1 MSALWSLLLEAQNS
15 QAGIPQALIDEKK
28 EEMRRARAGDTRAL
42 DERDRRARLDDF
54 QSNDRGG
61 YRGGR
66 GRGRGRGRG
75 GYEDDRG
82 GRARDNGWGGRG
94 GGTGVTSSFS
104 FKSFNPL
111 TRVVFSDQIVD
122 SLAHHLRDAAH
133 LLLSHVHRLGD
144 TVHLAIV
151 VLLVLRHLSG
161 DVLAHH
167 LVLSHV
173 RALHLLR
180 VVDVVRLLILHVIAS
195 TGLVVVIEIVGVL
208 LPADVVSHL
217 HLDQLLP
224 AVRAAPV
231 RLLHELFADVEVLV
245 PQGRELAEEVLQDQ
259 GQDLCLGRGHHH
271 LGGEA

>member
-61 YRGGR
+61 FRGGR

-104 FKSFNPL
+104 FKLFNPL
-111 TRVVFSDQIVD
+111 TRVVF
-122 SLAHHLRDAAH
+122 
-133 LLLSHVHRLGD
+133 
-144 TVHLAIV
+144 
-151 VLLVLRHLSG
+151 
-161 DVLAHH
+161 
-167 LVLSHV
+167 
-173 RALHLLR
+173 
-180 VVDVVRLLILHVIAS
+180 
-195 TGLVVVIEIVGVL
+195 
-208 LPADVVSHL
+208 
-217 HLDQLLP
+217 
-224 AVRAAPV
+224 
-231 RLLHELFADVEVLV
+231 
-245 PQGRELAEEVLQDQ
+245 
-259 GQDLCLGRGHHH
+259 
-271 LGGEA
+271 